1 MRTVLIT
8 GASKGIGA
16 ATARLFAKEKA
27 NLILHYGTDA
37 AGAEQ
42 VAQEAIAAGAK
53 AEIVQADLTSLPAVQ
68 KFCEFIAARHIDV
81 LVNNAGSLIGRH
93 KLAEMPSEHWEKTI
107 MLNLSS
113 VFYVTQ
119 AAVPYMIAKKTGWI
133 VNVGSIAG
141 RNGGGPG
148 AFAYATC
155 KGAVS
160 ALTKGMAKELA
171 PQGVHVNCV
180 APGVIET
187 HFHEVFSTTQMLDA
201 FKANTPCGRLG
212 TSEETADVIY
222 YLCSP
227 QASYIYGQTVEVNGG
242 MYFA

>member
-1 MRTVLIT
+1 
-8 GASKGIGA
+8 
-16 ATARLFAKEKA
+16 
-27 NLILHYGTDA
+27 
-37 AGAEQ
+37 
-42 VAQEAIAAGAK
+42 
-53 AEIVQADLTSLPAVQ
+53 
-68 KFCEFIAARHIDV
+68 
-81 LVNNAGSLIGRH
+81 
-93 KLAEMPSEHWEKTI
+93 

-113 VFYVTQ
+113 VFYITQ
-119 AAVPYMIAKKTGWI
+119 AVVPYMIVKNSGYI

-160 ALTKGMAKELA
+160 SLTKAMAKELA
-171 PQGVHVNCV
+171 PQGIHVNCV
-180 APGVIET
+180 SPGVIET
-187 HFHEVFSTTQMLDA
+187 NFHEVFSTPQMLES
-201 FKANTPCGRLG
+201 FKAATPSGRLG

-227 QASYIYGQTVEVNGG
+227 QAAYIYGQTIEVNGG

>member
-1 MRTVLIT
+1 MIT

-16 ATARLFAKEKA
+16 ATALRFAEEKA
-27 NLILHYGTDA
+27 RLLLHFGSDE
-37 AGAEQ
+37 AGVRQ
-42 VAQEAIAAGAK
+42 VARQAEEKGAASV
-53 AEIVQADLTSLPAVQ
+53 EILQADLTKLEAVTG
-68 KFCEFIAARHIDV
+68 FCETIAAHHIDV

-93 KLAEMPSEHWEKTI
+93 KLPDMPGPHWESTV

-113 VFYVTQ
+113 VFYISQ
-119 AAVPYMIAKKTGWI
+119 AVVPYMLVKKEGWV

-171 PQGVHVNCV
+171 PQGIHVNCV

-187 HFHEVFSTTQMLDA
+187 HFHEVFSTEAMLDSFRNA
-201 FKANTPCGRLG
+201 TPCGRLG

-227 QASYIYGQTVEVNGG
+227 QASYIYGQTIEVNGG